1 MNCTKPGLSI
11 ICLYLL
17 LSGFNR
23 ALVVLNNDSRYGQRG
38 IRSKFCYGQSSSPPK
53 LNICGLGRVVLKGA
67 VWLVTFYSQVWKKPI
82 GTSWSRAS
90 FKAEPWLVNC
100 WVQSWTKNHSQW
112 SQIKFGVVILKEA
125 FNSLSPN
132 IIIKFSWH
140 VNTFRAFLVGKI
152 R

>member
-53 LNICGLGRVVLKGA
+53 AKYLRSRTCCFKRRRL
-67 VWLVTFYSQVWKKPI
+67 I
-82 GTSWSRAS
+82 GYILQPSLEEANRHELITCLFQSG
-90 FKAEPWLVNC
+90 
-100 WVQSWTKNHSQW
+100 VQSWTKNHSQW

-132 IIIKFSWH
+132 IIIKFS
-140 VNTFRAFLVGKI
+140 
-152 R
+152 

>member
-11 ICLYLL
+11 VCLYLL
-17 LSGFNR
+17 LFGFNR
-23 ALVVLNNDSRYGQRG
+23 ALVALNNDSRYGQRS
-38 IRSKFCYGQSSSPPK
+38 IRSKFCYGQSSSAPK
-53 LNICGLGRVVLKGA
+53 AKYLRSRTCRFKRRRLIGYILQPSLEEANRHELIACLFQS
-67 VWLVTFYSQVWKKPI
+67 VT
-82 GTSWSRAS
+82 
-90 FKAEPWLVNC
+90 WLVNC

-112 SQIKFGVVILKEA
+112 SQIKFGVVILKET

-152 R
+152 C